1 MDKNLVKSSC
11 LVQGVAGDGEED
23 VEESVVPAQRQQ
35 HEVETVNTP
44 AMLPSS
50 LRVYRSVHHLSQGDI
65 ALHCIVLYFIH
76 FIHQFIHCVTFYTP
90 GETLYYIFCIYQIT
104 LFYILYTRFYIV

>member
-44 AMLPSS
+44 AMLPTS
-50 LRVYRSVHHLSQGDI
+50 LRVYRSVHHLSQGYI
-65 ALHCIVLYFIH
+65 ALHCITFYTLY
-76 FIHQFIHCVTFYTP
+76 IHCVTFYTP